1 MKPDGNIDF
10 NFSGLKLQVERIQEL
25 LYNYIKALAHLK
37 KSQELFDKDL
47 EDTNPETGD
56 FSKKF

>member
-1 MKPDGNIDF
+1 MNTNGKVNNNF
-10 NFSGLKLQVERIQEL
+10 NNLRLQVERIQEL

-47 EDTNPETGD
+47 EDTANNSGK
-56 FSKKF
+56 FSN